1 MGILITAALS
11 ALHFTTCDL
20 ADVVVDD
27 TRLMLEVAN
36 DRRSRSK
43 GLMFR
48 EELAPYSGMIF
59 VYPEPKPV
67 QFWMKNTPLSLD
79 IIFLAAEGKIV
90 KVHEAAVPFD
100 KTPIV
105 GGENIQYVIELLAGQ
120 ADDLA
125 LVAGDSIQSV
135 SCQGPHFR
143 L

>member
-27 TRLMLEVAN
+27 APLLLEVAN
-36 DRRSRSK
+36 DRHSRSK

-48 EELAPYSGMIF
+48 EELAPSSGMIF
-59 VYPEPKPV
+59 IYPEPKPV

-79 IIFLAAEGKIV
+79 LLFLDAQGTIV
-90 KVHEAAVPFD
+90 KIHEAAVPFD
-100 KTPIV
+100 KTPIL
-105 GGENIQYVIELLAGQ
+105 GGDDIQYVIELLAGQ

-125 LVAGDSIQSV
+125 LDTGDAILSV
-135 SCQGPHFR
+135 SCQGSNFR
-143 L
+143 S